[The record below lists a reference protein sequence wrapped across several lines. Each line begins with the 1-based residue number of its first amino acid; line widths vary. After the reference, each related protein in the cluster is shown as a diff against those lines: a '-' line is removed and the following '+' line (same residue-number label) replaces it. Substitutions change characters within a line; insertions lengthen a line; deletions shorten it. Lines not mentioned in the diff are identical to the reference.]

1 MPKYTRLPA
10 ISGKKLIKLL
20 TKAGWVV
27 HGRTKHGVALKKPF
41 ADRTRVTIVP
51 DTKAILPDGTLSQIL
66 GHKQT
71 GIGKAGLLELV
82 NKFGI

>member
-1 MPKYTRLPA
+1 MPKYTQLPT

-20 TKAGWVV
+20 QKAGWDV
-27 HGRTKHGVALKKPF
+27 HGRAKHGVALRKRF

-51 DTKAILPDGTLSQIL
+51 DTTARLDDGTLSAIL
-66 GHKQT
+66 GQKQT
-71 GIGKAGLLELV
+71 NIGKRGLLNLI

>member
-27 HGRTKHGVALKKPF
+27 HGRTKHGISLKKLF
-41 ADRTRVTIVP
+41 ADRTRVTVVP
-51 DTKAILPDGTLSQIL
+51 DTNASLDEGTLGAILS
-66 GHKQT
+66 HKQT
-71 GIGKAGLLELV
+71 NIGKRGLLDHI